1 MASEMPEQILV
12 SVGNEDTQGQLNNT
26 ESLIAES
33 VETEPEET
41 VVKTEEVESTE
52 TQEPPRDDSTRNSK
66 IEAILARTGYPL
78 SVTSQQRVYGPPPGR
93 EDEKLP
99 AGVQV
104 HVGKLSYAVLEDAL
118 IEVFEQAG
126 DIYELRLMMDPKT
139 EKNKGFAFVTFCSK
153 EAAENAVKMFNNYS
167 INGKSVTVCI
177 ASPNNTLFVGSIP
190 KSKTREDIHEAF
202 SQEVSGIV
210 DVIAQPAVKKLGC
223 TDKNRGFCFLNFE
236 DYKSAAAARQLLRSG
251 KLAIKAWTDYKGYTC
266 DWADPVEDISEE
278 VMATVKTLF
287 IKNLS
292 ESITEDMLRDR
303 FSTYGTVEKVAL
315 HKFYAF
321 VFFAEREAAL
331 KAIEGEHDKQ
341 FEDTTLSVE
350 LAKPISEEHRKKIR
364 ELKEK
369 RNEYFGPRGGMG
381 HDNRGGRKRPHEDN
395 YYDSY
400 PPYDDYYR
408 YNGPGPRMDPY
419 DAYYGAR
426 HRHPYPRG
434 GGYGPMSRG
443 GPPRWPGP
451 HGGMRGRGAGY
462 GGPGDAKRARPVRYP
477 VPQSAPRG
485 YADPSSAVAPPA
497 YGYGYDQ
504 SFGAYG
510 YGYGYASSA
519 PGAAGPGPDYSR
531 DDYGGYASGYQ
542 QFPGH

>member
-1 MASEMPEQILV
+1 MASEMPEQVMV
-12 SVGNEDTQGQLNNT
+12 SVGDEASQGQFS
-26 ESLIAES
+26 ESLIAER
-33 VETEPEET
+33 VDAEPEP
-41 VVKTEEVESTE
+41 VVTTEEAAPETTE
-52 TQEPPRDDSTRNSK
+52 EPKDESTRNSK

-78 SVTSQQRVYGPPPGR
+78 NVTSQQRVYGPPPGR

-126 DIYELRLMMDPKT
+126 EIYELRLMMDPKT

-236 DYKSAAAARQLLRSG
+236 DYKSAAAARQSLRSG
-251 KLAIKAWTDYKGYTC
+251 KLPIKAWTDYKGYTC

-292 ESITEDMLRDR
+292 DRITEDMLRER
-303 FSTYGTVEKVAL
+303 FSTYGTVEKVAV

-381 HDNRGGRKRPHEDN
+381 YDHRGGGRKRPHEDH

-408 YNGPGPRMDPY
+408 F
-419 DAYYGAR
+419 
-426 HRHPYPRG
+426 
-434 GGYGPMSRG
+434 
-443 GPPRWPGP
+443 
-451 HGGMRGRGAGY
+451 
-462 GGPGDAKRARPVRYP
+462 V
-477 VPQSAPRG
+477 
-485 YADPSSAVAPPA
+485 
-497 YGYGYDQ
+497 
-504 SFGAYG
+504 
-510 YGYGYASSA
+510 
-519 PGAAGPGPDYSR
+519 
-531 DDYGGYASGYQ
+531 
-542 QFPGH
+542 

>member
-1 MASEMPEQILV
+1 MASEIPEQIFV
-12 SVGNEDTQGQLNNT
+12 PGGNVKSEGQYS
-26 ESLIAES
+26 ESLIAERVAEPEAAEIK
-33 VETEPEET
+33 VEETAVPASTEPQKE
-41 VVKTEEVESTE
+41 VK
-52 TQEPPRDDSTRNSK
+52 RNSK
-66 IEAILARTGYPL
+66 IEAILLRTGYPL
-78 SVTSQQRVYGPPPGR
+78 NVTSQQRVYGPPPGR

-126 DIYELRLMMDPKT
+126 EIYELRLMMDPKT
-139 EKNKGFAFVTFCSK
+139 EKNKGFAFITFCSK
-153 EAAENAVKMFNNYS
+153 ESAENAVKMFNNYS

-210 DVIAQPAVKKLGC
+210 DVIAQPAVKKLGS

-251 KLAIKAWTDYKGYTC
+251 KMPIKAWSDYKGYTC
-266 DWADPVEDISEE
+266 DWADPVEDVSQE

-292 ESITEDMLRDR
+292 DRITEEMLNQK
-303 FSTYGTVEKVAL
+303 FSAYGAVEKVAL

-331 KAIEGEHDKQ
+331 KAIEGEHEKQ

-369 RNEYFGPRGGMG
+369 RNEFFGGPRGMG
-381 HDNRGGRKRPHEDN
+381 HDNRGRKRPHEDQ

-400 PPYDDYYR
+400 SYDYYR
-408 YNGPGPRMDPY
+408 YR
-419 DAYYGAR
+419 
-426 HRHPYPRG
+426 
-434 GGYGPMSRG
+434 
-443 GPPRWPGP
+443 
-451 HGGMRGRGAGY
+451 
-462 GGPGDAKRARPVRYP
+462 
-477 VPQSAPRG
+477 
-485 YADPSSAVAPPA
+485 
-497 YGYGYDQ
+497 
-504 SFGAYG
+504 
-510 YGYGYASSA
+510 
-519 PGAAGPGPDYSR
+519 
-531 DDYGGYASGYQ
+531 
-542 QFPGH
+542 